1 MKILIMEGSGEVA
14 DSVAENLSGLGYQ
27 YNFVQNFDELKLNL
41 KTGGYAC
48 VVLDTSVAGDH
59 STGVI
64 EELRMISKHA
74 GLIVTSDKDS
84 FRERINA
91 LNTGADDY
99 LTRPFE
105 PSELAAR
112 ILALCRRT
120 AVYNNDILVYKEI
133 KIDMQAK
140 MVTVNGAPINLTKK
154 ELELLLYFL
163 DHKNSVIKKDNLIT
177 FLSGQLHEFKSS
189 TDIIYAHIK
198 NLKKKMTDA
207 GCTMY
212 LKTIYGIGYKWE
224 E

>member
-1 MKILIMEGSGEVA
+1 MKILILESSGEVV
-14 DSVAENLSGLGYQ
+14 DSIAENLFGLGYT
-27 YNFVQNFDELKLNL
+27 YDFVQTFEVLTERLKS
-41 KTGGYAC
+41 GGYDC
-48 VVLDTSVAGDH
+48 VVLDTSVQVALDY
-59 STGVI
+59 TCI
-64 EELRMISKHA
+64 AALRKVNKHV
-74 GLIVTSDKDS
+74 GLIVTSDSDS
-84 FRERINA
+84 FREKISA

-112 ILALCRRT
+112 ILALGRRT
-120 AVYNNDILVYKEI
+120 AVYNKEILVYKEI

-140 MVTVNGAPINLTKK
+140 MVTVNGVPVNLTRK
-154 ELELLLYFL
+154 ELDLLLYFL

-189 TDIIYAHIK
+189 ADIIYAHIK
-198 NLKKKMTDA
+198 NLKKKMADA